1 MLLVY
6 DEPIRN
12 KLMAV
17 KHEIKSQLAKLLATE
32 DLIVEHRQTETAC
45 FNVETRVLTLPL
57 WDKAS
62 GTVYDML
69 VGHEVGHALFT
80 PNLDTPK
87 GIPMQFVNIVED
99 VRIEKLI
106 KRRFPG
112 LTKSFFKGYGEMHED
127 DFFEL
132 DEQDVDKMNLADRAN
147 LYFKI
152 GNHIDIK
159 FNSVQEDTLIRKIAD
174 TETWEEVL
182 EVSKEL
188 YDYCKQNHD
197 EKLDIDMPQQPNNVG
212 GANEMEN
219 QEKTEEESPT
229 NSSEKTDSSGGDTEF
244 TSDSVEEDGIE
255 EPKVQTADSLEK
267 NLRDLMNE
275 ESINNIYC
283 ELPQLNL
290 NSVIATNREVH
301 AECENHAL
309 LNYPEVYSIVDNQ
322 FLEFKRSTQKEVS
335 YLVKEFECKKSA
347 DAYARATTARTGVL
361 DCTKLHTYKYNEDLF
376 RKVTTLANGKS
387 HGLVFVLDWSGSMGP
402 FLKDTLK
409 QLFNLM
415 WFCKKVNIP
424 FEVYAFTNEW
434 NRPFFDPITC
444 KMKTY
449 STKNHYERKEYL
461 LSVDDSFAMMNI
473 FTSRVNGKVMEQQMK
488 NIFRIAH
495 YYASYAYN
503 IYTIPERLQLSGTP
517 LNEAIV
523 ALHQILPEF
532 QKETKL
538 QKVHCVILTDGEAN
552 HLNYHRLV
560 HRHWDPEPVMGT
572 SHMRLGVHIR
582 DRKLGTTYRVTGS
595 WSNFTKI
602 MLNNLKDKFPSM
614 NVVGIRILGGRDA
627 NAFIKEHCKAHSD
640 VYLKTLSDWQKHRSF
655 NIKTAGYDAYFA
667 LSATSLNQDT
677 EFEVAEGASKA
688 KIKSA
693 FAKSLKTKKLNK
705 KVLGEFISLVA

>member
-1 MLLVY
+1 
-6 DEPIRN
+6 
-12 KLMAV
+12 MAV

-62 GTVYDML
+62 GTVSDML

-244 TSDSVEEDGIE
+244 TSDSLAEDGIE
-255 EPKVQTADSLEK
+255 EPKVPTADSLEK
-267 NLRDLMNE
+267 NLRDLM
-275 ESINNIYC
+275 
-283 ELPQLNL
+283 
-290 NSVIATNREVH
+290 
-301 AECENHAL
+301 
-309 LNYPEVYSIVDNQ
+309 
-322 FLEFKRSTQKEVS
+322 
-335 YLVKEFECKKSA
+335 
-347 DAYARATTARTGVL
+347 
-361 DCTKLHTYKYNEDLF
+361 
-376 RKVTTLANGKS
+376 
-387 HGLVFVLDWSGSMGP
+387 
-402 FLKDTLK
+402 
-409 QLFNLM
+409 
-415 WFCKKVNIP
+415 
-424 FEVYAFTNEW
+424 
-434 NRPFFDPITC
+434 
-444 KMKTY
+444 
-449 STKNHYERKEYL
+449 YE
-461 LSVDDSFAMMNI
+461 
-473 FTSRVNGKVMEQQMK
+473 
-488 NIFRIAH
+488 
-495 YYASYAYN
+495 
-503 IYTIPERLQLSGTP
+503 
-517 LNEAIV
+517 
-523 ALHQILPEF
+523 
-532 QKETKL
+532 
-538 QKVHCVILTDGEAN
+538 
-552 HLNYHRLV
+552 
-560 HRHWDPEPVMGT
+560 
-572 SHMRLGVHIR
+572 
-582 DRKLGTTYRVTGS
+582 
-595 WSNFTKI
+595 
-602 MLNNLKDKFPSM
+602 
-614 NVVGIRILGGRDA
+614 
-627 NAFIKEHCKAHSD
+627 
-640 VYLKTLSDWQKHRSF
+640 
-655 NIKTAGYDAYFA
+655 
-667 LSATSLNQDT
+667 
-677 EFEVAEGASKA
+677 
-688 KIKSA
+688 
-693 FAKSLKTKKLNK
+693 
-705 KVLGEFISLVA
+705 